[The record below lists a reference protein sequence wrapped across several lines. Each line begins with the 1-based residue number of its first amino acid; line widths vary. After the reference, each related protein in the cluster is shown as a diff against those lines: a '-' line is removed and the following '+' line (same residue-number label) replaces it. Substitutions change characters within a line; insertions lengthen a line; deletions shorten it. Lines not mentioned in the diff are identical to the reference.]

1 LPVSETPRFRRF
13 EPQAP
18 FPRDVFT
25 GKLRYNHHSG
35 PSGNPLLDSKK
46 LRGKVASVNNELIK
60 PIDFDL
66 LNTDFDFDANLEQ
79 FKKEDFDDE
88 YYETVEKQKI
98 SQNFAHYE
106 NIIDDPDRCISWTN
120 MCGSNGII
128 GQVDASGK
136 AAPERFVLLECC
148 TLFGPDVFYYLVAD
162 RLIIF
167 SISLDNV
174 VVLASRSTSSRLID
188 RILFHLDNR
197 GYRSSSFLI

>member
-1 LPVSETPRFRRF
+1 VHSGPVPVSETPRFRRF

-18 FPRDVFT
+18 FPKDVVT
-25 GKLRYNHHSG
+25 GKVKNRR

-66 LNTDFDFDANLEQ
+66 LNTDFDFDANLEK

-120 MCGSNGII
+120 MCGNNGII
-128 GQVDASGK
+128 GRVDVSSKSAT
-136 AAPERFVLLECC
+136 ERFVTSYPYLHDFR
-148 TLFGPDVFYYLVAD
+148 FG
-162 RLIIF
+162 
-167 SISLDNV
+167 ISLENV

-197 GYRSSSFLI
+197 RYRFLSFLI